1 MTDWSIVDF
10 HRHSSCRFQESPR
23 YYRSLLCFPRESFV
37 CCFHPWQRKGPTSV
51 LLLSIEK
58 EMKFFDVEDHWSN
71 DRFTSAASNC
81 HDGTRGG
88 ICGIAGNCER
98 FKKRPFSVW
107 ISRLTSSSEDEDD
120 APFMLD
126 KCNWSAAC
134 SNLPMLVCM
143 SCTAFWRL
151 FSVSVSWSPLA
162 GRLCFRERRWRI
174 SLMDTRNAYR
184 SKPTLNQL
192 KCVAKKTC

>member
-1 MTDWSIVDF
+1 M
-10 HRHSSCRFQESPR
+10 
-23 YYRSLLCFPRESFV
+23 
-37 CCFHPWQRKGPTSV
+37 CCFRLLQREGPTSA
-51 LLLSIEK
+51 LLLSVEEE
-58 EMKFFDVEDHWSN
+58 EMKCFDIEDHGRN

-81 HDGTRGG
+81 HDGNRGG
-88 ICGIAGNCER
+88 ICGIAGNWER
-98 FKKRPFSVW
+98 FKKRAFSVW
-107 ISRLTSSSEDEDD
+107 ISRLTSSSEDDDD

-143 SCTAFWRL
+143 SWTAFWRL
-151 FSVSVSWSPLA
+151 FSVSVNWLPPW
-162 GRLCFRERRWRI
+162 GRLYFRERRWKTC
-174 SLMDTRNAYR
+174 LMDTRNTYR